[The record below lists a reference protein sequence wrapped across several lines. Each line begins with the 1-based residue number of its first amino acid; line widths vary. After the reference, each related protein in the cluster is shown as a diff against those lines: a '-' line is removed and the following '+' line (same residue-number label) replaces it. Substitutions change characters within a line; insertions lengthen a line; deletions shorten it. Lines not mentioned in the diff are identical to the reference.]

1 MRVFRCALVT
11 GLITAAG
18 LALGC
23 GNSSGEMH
31 MRNYKAG
38 TGPEVQKDIPLK
50 KGNKPM
56 PPDPPDPVAPPIQRH

>member
-1 MRVFRCALVT
+1 MRFLRCALVS

-23 GNSSGEMH
+23 GNSSSDMH

-38 TGPEVQKDIPLK
+38 TGPEVQNAIPLK
-50 KGNKPM
+50 RGNKPM